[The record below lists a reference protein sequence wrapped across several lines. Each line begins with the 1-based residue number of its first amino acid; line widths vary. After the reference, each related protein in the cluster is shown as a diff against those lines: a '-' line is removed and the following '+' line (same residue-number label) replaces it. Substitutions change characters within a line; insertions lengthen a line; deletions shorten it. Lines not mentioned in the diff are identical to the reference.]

1 MLLPLLPPPP
11 PLLLLILTDIVYL
24 LEVLPDGELRI
35 GLISQWDVSS
45 RRLGV
50 RLP

>member
-24 LEVLPDGELRI
+24 LEVLPNRNYG
-35 GLISQWDVSS
+35 SV
-45 RRLGV
+45 
-50 RLP
+50 